1 MISCCERGA
10 EWNRALELFQEMGK
24 QQVSRTTISYGSM
37 MSAFEKGKQWILALQ
52 VMEQMDAA
60 KVRKDAVVHN
70 AAMSACE
77 KCSQWQS
84 AHAILSTMHPKLRD
98 TYSFNAVMAASANAR
113 MWEVTIHLLQAM
125 REDSLADSYS
135 YAAAISAY
143 GVQHWAAALAL
154 FWTEEVQNLAGPV
167 MFNEILDAVF
177 VEEKISLE
185 IFHLARR
192 HKLFP
197 GLLHNLGD
205 LDLHDLSVGAAFV
218 ALRWWLQTSPPGKR
232 LNVITGVGKSR
243 KAWRDADLRAAVAE
257 MLEKMNIRR
266 FRAKI
271 PGRFLVE
278 IPRRQVQ
285 QMSRKMT
292 GAFAGIWRT
301 YGLPEEIA
309 RDPLLNPDLE
319 GPAQDEV
326 LKEQQRWLMEARAR
340 SPRRPRS
347 SSPESRSP
355 RTPRG
360 GREMSPSRH
369 AASPR
374 ELIRDE
380 WQRGYHTVGIPLSP
394 RSLKPQSVTL
404 PGVSPR
410 THKKEKQRV
419 EEEAQLSMASTLMS
433 PKPNTL
439 AALASTKHQTRESP
453 KDGSGPALHV
463 SKSRPL
469 APPIDTGLTQPLQS
483 PLRSRSPSLLS
494 PGVGRGRE
502 DDVEPSDSRRSAQSP
517 NRAGAM
523 ADSKQVAAKHQQS
536 LQSKAV
542 GRGREDDV
550 EPSDSRRS
558 AQSPNRS
565 GAMAESEQ
573 VAAKHQQSLQSRAVE
588 SASEGH
594 FVPFDSRH
602 SPQLGHHVD
611 DPDFFDALEHEDS
624 RPHPREKPANVE
636 TQRRRVSDADVDY
649 ATQRSPAT
657 SGHHS
662 KARESQKLQSQKEAS
677 LTQAKS
683 KEIAT
688 KPQSVMNVSKKSSNI
703 GRSEPGGAGP
713 IPSPEVMSKAA
724 RARSLLYV
732 PAQNDQKA
740 KDGAAKTSGEM
751 SGSMSSTLGMSKKP
765 GRSELQRQNPQNQQ
779 KKTSPSSK
787 QTASATLTEE
797 ELARRDSS
805 PPSFMCGRSFG
816 HSESILLPL
825 RSTERHVLS
834 LENSPSPTS
843 ERGLQDL
850 TRGEQPQILWE
861 RSLSPDAKR
870 AHRASQ
876 ISFGKPEHFDTGD
889 RSTASKSPGR
899 PVTSSVSP
907 RSHGTPS
914 PSGRS
919 TSPYSNRAIYVSDTP
934 WSRPAPSPV
943 RMKGWR

>member
-1 MISCCERGA
+1 
-10 EWNRALELFQEMGK
+10 
-24 QQVSRTTISYGSM
+24 
-37 MSAFEKGKQWILALQ
+37 
-52 VMEQMDAA
+52 
-60 KVRKDAVVHN
+60 
-70 AAMSACE
+70 
-77 KCSQWQS
+77 
-84 AHAILSTMHPKLRD
+84 
-98 TYSFNAVMAASANAR
+98 
-113 MWEVTIHLLQAM
+113 
-125 REDSLADSYS
+125 
-135 YAAAISAY
+135 
-143 GVQHWAAALAL
+143 
-154 FWTEEVQNLAGPV
+154 
-167 MFNEILDAVF
+167 
-177 VEEKISLE
+177 
-185 IFHLARR
+185 
-192 HKLFP
+192 
-197 GLLHNLGD
+197 
-205 LDLHDLSVGAAFV
+205 
-218 ALRWWLQTSPPGKR
+218 
-232 LNVITGVGKSR
+232 
-243 KAWRDADLRAAVAE
+243 
-257 MLEKMNIRR
+257 
-266 FRAKI
+266 
-271 PGRFLVE
+271 
-278 IPRRQVQ
+278 
-285 QMSRKMT
+285 MT
-292 GAFAGIWRT
+292 
-301 YGLPEEIA
+301 
-309 RDPLLNPDLE
+309 
-319 GPAQDEV
+319 
-326 LKEQQRWLMEARAR
+326 
-340 SPRRPRS
+340 
-347 SSPESRSP
+347 
-355 RTPRG
+355 
-360 GREMSPSRH
+360 
-369 AASPR
+369 
-374 ELIRDE
+374 
-380 WQRGYHTVGIPLSP
+380 
-394 RSLKPQSVTL
+394 
-404 PGVSPR
+404 
-410 THKKEKQRV
+410 
-419 EEEAQLSMASTLMS
+419 
-433 PKPNTL
+433 
-439 AALASTKHQTRESP
+439 
-453 KDGSGPALHV
+453 
-463 SKSRPL
+463 
-469 APPIDTGLTQPLQS
+469 
-483 PLRSRSPSLLS
+483 
-494 PGVGRGRE
+494 
-502 DDVEPSDSRRSAQSP
+502 
-517 NRAGAM
+517 
-523 ADSKQVAAKHQQS
+523 DSKQVAGK
-536 LQSKAV
+536 
-542 GRGREDDV
+542 R
-550 EPSDSRRS
+550 
-558 AQSPNRS
+558 
-565 GAMAESEQ
+565 
-573 VAAKHQQSLQSRAVE
+573 QQSLQSRAVE

-594 FVPFDSRH
+594 FVPFDSRQ

-688 KPQSVMNVSKKSSNI
+688 KPQSVMNASKKSSNI

-713 IPSPEVMSKAA
+713 IPTPEVMSKAA

-870 AHRASQ
+870 GQRASQ